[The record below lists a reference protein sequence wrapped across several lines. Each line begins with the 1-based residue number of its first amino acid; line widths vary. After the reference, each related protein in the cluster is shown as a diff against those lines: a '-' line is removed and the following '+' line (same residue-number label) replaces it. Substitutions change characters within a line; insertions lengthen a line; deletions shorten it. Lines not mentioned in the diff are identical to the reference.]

1 MEERVVAKS
10 HKLVLTN
17 RQMGNFS
24 GILDVLSFDIS
35 EVLLEPEMGLLHIK
49 GQALPVNRL
58 NLEKG
63 EVDIEGEV
71 DSMEYTQLQNF
82 GEKKKAFFGKLFS

>member
-1 MEERVVAKS
+1 M
-10 HKLVLTN
+10 
-17 RQMGNFS
+17 
-24 GILDVLSFDIS
+24 
-35 EVLLEPEMGLLHIK
+35 
-49 GQALPVNRL
+49 NRL

-63 EVDIEGEV
+63 EVDIEGDV